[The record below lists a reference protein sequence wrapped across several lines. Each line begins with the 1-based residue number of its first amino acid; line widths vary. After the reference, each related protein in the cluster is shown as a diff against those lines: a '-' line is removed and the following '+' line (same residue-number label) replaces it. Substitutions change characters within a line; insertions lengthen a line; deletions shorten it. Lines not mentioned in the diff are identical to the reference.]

1 VELIL
6 NWLWQGVVV
15 ALAAEGV
22 LAAIPRSRTHA
33 RYCFVATAC
42 ALVLALPAVP
52 SIATGVLSVPS
63 LDSMSASLAPV
74 VSMPAAWWTSTP
86 LVVCLWIVWSV
97 VCAARLGAAAIAL
110 RAARAHCRECP
121 DEIEARL
128 GHWSRVKSTGRRA
141 RLALSTHVR
150 AAAVLGC
157 GSPTIALSPVILERL
172 DAADL
177 DRIVI
182 HEWAHVQR
190 RDDVAQLIQRLVRIV
205 AGWHPAVWW
214 LERRLELEREV
225 ACDEMAVALTG
236 SAKAYAACLATL
248 AALPDGAVRS
258 LAAVAVSSSGLERR
272 VLRILAARR
281 MVSARRSRAI
291 IACASGAL
299 AMLAMLVGNVE
310 IARSAAAAQFA
321 AASSVPPAAT
331 VTPATVAT
339 SPLARPAP
347 LMPAASA
354 SNSASPPRAP
364 TPDDGVSSAPRAVT
378 LLRAG
383 MSTEPTTVEPP
394 APEMAAVA
402 DTRTPPRTP
411 LSSRVEA
418 PWTASIP
425 GPPPGPDAK
434 PHSPWTAAADGG
446 VAIGRRSQTAGVA
459 TAGFFSRFGKK
470 IADSF

>member
-1 VELIL
+1 VDLIL

-15 ALAAEGV
+15 ALAAEAA
-22 LAAIPRSRTHA
+22 LAVIPRSRTHA

-52 SIATGVLSVPS
+52 YVAIAASFVAT
-63 LDSMSASLAPV
+63 LDSLSPALGPV

-97 VCAARLGAAAIAL
+97 VCGARLGAAAIAL
-110 RAARAHCRECP
+110 RAAKARCRACP
-121 DEIEARL
+121 DDMEVRL
-128 GHWSRVKSTGRRA
+128 HHWSRVKASGRRA

-157 GSPTIALSPVILERL
+157 GSPTIALSPVVVARF
-172 DAADL
+172 DDADL

-190 RDDVAQLIQRLVRIV
+190 RDDIAQVVQRLVRIV

-225 ACDEMAVALTG
+225 ACDDMAVALTG
-236 SAKAYAACLATL
+236 SAKRYATCLATL
-248 AALPDGAVRS
+248 AALPCGPMRS
-258 LAAVAVSSSGLERR
+258 LPAVAMSSSAVERR
-272 VLRILAARR
+272 VLRILASRR
-281 MVSARRSRAI
+281 TVSARRSRAI
-291 IACASGAL
+291 TACASGAL
-299 AMLAMLVGNVE
+299 AILAMLVGNVE
-310 IARSAAAAQFA
+310 IAQSTAVAP
-321 AASSVPPAAT
+321 PPAAT
-331 VTPATVAT
+331 AAPDTVAT
-339 SPLARPAP
+339 SPAAASVAAA
-347 LMPAASA
+347 PAASA
-354 SNSASPPRAP
+354 SRPASPHRLSAP
-364 TPDDGVSSAPRAVT
+364 ENGVRSAPRAANPVRADIPTT
-378 LLRAG
+378 L
-383 MSTEPTTVEPP
+383 PTTVEPP
-394 APEMAAVA
+394 APVRADRAAMA
-402 DTRTPPRTP
+402 DTRTPPQTP

-425 GPPPGPDAK
+425 GTPPSSDAK
-434 PHSPWTAAADGG
+434 PRSPWTAAADGG

-459 TAGFFSRFGKK
+459 TAGFFSRFGKR